1 MDSEYSIF
9 RNPRAAVV
17 YGVLALSGLLSMLGA
32 TTAGSQP
39 TTTVNQPVD
48 RESSRKKL
56 IFSEDFRKLDTLKW
70 RLEIEPQ
77 ADSRVQVKAG
87 KLVLDTKGG
96 VTVWLKQP
104 LRGNLQIEYTRKVIV
119 AGQPNDRLSDL
130 NQFWMASEP
139 TGSALIRRNGKF
151 EEYDNLR
158 MYYVGM
164 GGNTNSTTRFRKYQ
178 SNGERTLLQGHT
190 DAAHLLKANKA
201 YRIKTIVQNGLT
213 SFWVN
218 DQCYFTYQDPNP
230 LQEGY
235 FGFRSTWSRQ
245 EISSFRVYLLD

>member
-1 MDSEYSIF
+1 VCSVLTLTGLV
-9 RNPRAAVV
+9 AV
-17 YGVLALSGLLSMLGA
+17 LGT

-39 TTTVNQPVD
+39 RAMAGQPVN
-48 RESSRKKL
+48 RNASRKKL
-56 IFSEDFRKLDTLKW
+56 IFSDNFSELDTLKW
-70 RLEIEPQ
+70 RLEIELQ
-77 ADSRVQVKAG
+77 AGSSVQVEKR

-139 TGSALIRRNGKF
+139 AGNSLARRSGKF

-178 SNGERTLLQGHT
+178 SNGERTLLQEYT
-190 DAAHLLKANKA
+190 DAAHLLTANKA
-201 YRIKTIVQNGLT
+201 YKIKTIVQNGLT
-213 SFWVN
+213 SFWV
-218 DQCYFTYQDPNP
+218 DGQCYCTYQDPNP
-230 LQEGY
+230 LREGY

-245 EISSFRVYLLD
+245 EISDFKVYQLD